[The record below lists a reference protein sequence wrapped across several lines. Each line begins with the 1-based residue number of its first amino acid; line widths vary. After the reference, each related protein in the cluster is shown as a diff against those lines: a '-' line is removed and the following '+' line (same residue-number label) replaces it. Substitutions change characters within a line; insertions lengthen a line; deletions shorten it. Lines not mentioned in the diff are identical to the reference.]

1 MSVNSVDNVTNKKIT
16 LILLNWK
23 RPRNVSRIINTYLPF
38 RRVDE
43 IILWNNNPQCK
54 FKIHHQKIKYFES
67 KNHFTVSRY
76 AATFFAR
83 NDSIMFHDDDLL
95 LKEEQIEKLFEAHL
109 TYPKS
114 IVGCFGRN
122 LEKGAYIKKYSFGKV
137 DVVLGRVMLF
147 QRSLISNFVKNCPP
161 FHGALEDDIL
171 FCLSQSKKPVA
182 IYVGAIQELSKKYA
196 LSRRPYHIT
205 RRQEMIEYYRA
216 RQSNKKN
223 YEKE

>member
-1 MSVNSVDNVTNKKIT
+1 MSVDNVTNKKIT
-16 LILLNWK
+16 MILLNWK
-23 RPRNVSRIINTYLPF
+23 RPHNVRQIINTYFPF
-38 RRVDE
+38 HRIDE
-43 IILWNNNPQCK
+43 IILWNNNPKCK
-54 FKIHHQKIKYFES
+54 FTIHHRKVKYFES
-67 KNHFTVSRY
+67 ENYSTVSRY

-83 NDSIMFHDDDLL
+83 NNDIMFHDDDLL

-109 TYPKS
+109 AHPCS

-147 QRSLISNFVKNCPP
+147 QWSLISNFVKNCPP

-182 IYVGAIQELSKKYA
+182 IYVGAVEELSKKYA
-196 LSRRPYHIT
+196 LSRRPYHIA
-205 RRQEMIEYYRA
+205 RRQEMIEYCRA
-216 RQSNKKN
+216 RQRNKTKL
-223 YEKE
+223 